1 MHFSISI
8 GYVKKRKQK
17 TTIVLKIDENDQ
29 PPPAPELEQ

>member
-8 GYVKKRKQK
+8 GYVKERKQK

-29 PPPAPELEQ
+29 PAPELEQ